1 VCSRTKVC
9 EQLSSGLEKSILNMS
24 VNADSTVSVL
34 PQLLVLPV
42 ITRGVRRRFGEAKG
56 NKLVETIYAE

>member
-1 VCSRTKVC
+1 
-9 EQLSSGLEKSILNMS
+9 MS